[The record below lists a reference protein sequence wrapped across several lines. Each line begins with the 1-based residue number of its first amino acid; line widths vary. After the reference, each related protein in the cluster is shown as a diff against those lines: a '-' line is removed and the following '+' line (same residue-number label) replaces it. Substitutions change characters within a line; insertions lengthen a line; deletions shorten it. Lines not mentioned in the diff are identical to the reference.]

1 MPLVASLPEGPAVA
15 VVRVHVTLGG
25 RLTYYERAHG
35 KLLAYHPRGIVLPRR
50 CPHGGF
56 RFAAN
61 FGFLDGTRAS
71 ARLSER
77 CSKQR

>member
-1 MPLVASLPEGPAVA
+1 VPLVASLPEGPAVA